1 MNIIKKFEKL
11 NLNEYPLKDID
22 DLLIKAENHAIMLT
36 NLQQPENH
44 QLPIMIERAVNNTK
58 EEPEF
63 SKTSRIS
70 FKPAKLNKSYLRAST
85 PKNTMFYGSI
95 ISESDLLVTSPSDL
109 GKIKD
114 ARIVSLSEISSLMR
128 NSDVIEG
135 WSRMT
140 FGLWKIVEK
149 ISLATIIDPLAK
161 YNEPYLCSIQD
172 NYLNF
177 LNQYSDEIKNN
188 TLEYLK
194 FLSKEFSKYVNT
206 GNNHEYLISSKFT
219 ELFVKKSSFDG
230 VIYPSVQSNGY
241 GLCVA
246 LHPRAIKKL
255 ELSSVTQGILTKKIQ
270 KDPSSIL
277 SDYKLENE
285 KFCWVSK
292 GAENFELKH
301 INR

>member
-36 NLQQPENH
+36 HLQQPENQ

-58 EEPEF
+58 EEPVF

-85 PKNTMFYGSI
+85 PKNSMFYGSI
-95 ISESDLLVTSPSDL
+95 ISESDLLVNSPSDL

-161 YNEPYLCSIQD
+161 YNEQYLCSIQD

-194 FLSKEFSKYVNT
+194 FLSKEFSKYVNS

-219 ELFVKKSSFDG
+219 EHFVKKSSFDG
-230 VIYPSVQSNGY
+230 VIYPSVQSKGY

-255 ELSSVTQGILTKKIQ
+255 ELSSVTQGVLTKKIQ
-270 KDPSSIL
+270 KDPLSIL
-277 SDYKLENE
+277 SDYRLENE